1 MAAAERAKVADK
13 KVTENGTVEFSFVG
27 DAGSLICDPSQ
38 LSEEMKAQLVLHGI
52 KQKVGDAY
60 SGVKGDVEEA
70 VKLAQAAWEN
80 LLAGRFSAARES
92 SGTAGATELAKA
104 LAEVTG
110 KDLAVVIARLEEMS
124 KEERKELRENKRIA
138 IVLARYKRE
147 RAEKAEKEAMEKA
160 GDLDDINL

>member
-1 MAAAERAKVADK
+1 MADRTKVADK
-13 KVTENGTVEFSFVG
+13 KVNEGGTVEFQFVG
-27 DAGSLICDPSQ
+27 DAGTLVCDPAQ
-38 LSEEMKAQLVLHGI
+38 LSEEMKTQLILHGI

-70 VKLAQAAWEN
+70 VKLAQAAWDN

-110 KDLAVVIARLEEMS
+110 KDLALVISRLEEMT

-138 IVLARYKRE
+138 LVLARYKRE
-147 RAEKAEKEAMEKA
+147 RAEKAEKEALEKA
-160 GDLDDINL
+160 GDEEGLAMFE